1 MHMLKPDFTYHHEVT
16 VYPWLRRGIKADE
29 YGDPVKIRCRVNFKR
44 KLSYGAAGGTTATA
58 ADETVATGTVFMPA
72 GTRVSPK
79 DKLVFNGREY
89 AVLSCLPSH
98 EFNGNENH
106 VEVEIQ

>member
-1 MHMLKPDFTYHHEVT
+1 MLKPDFTFHHEVT

-44 KLSYGAAGGTTATA
+44 SLTAGNAANQSGISIDAV
-58 ADETVATGTVFMPA
+58 VATGTVFMPA

-98 EFNGNENH
+98 EFSGAENH